1 MLYNAKTRVWALTC
15 IHAAEVTYFACISH
29 VCDFIFVS
37 GVSFQRPVLSTGS
50 CSPAGSSWIEDSP
63 FSLQMV
69 KCSSVLSQHNTFS
82 VSLCLHP
89 TFSSFV
95 SSLIPTLFLSAFLP
109 FLSLLYIPFF
119 LHLPF
124 LSMITFC
131 FCFLSLPSFF
141 FFSYPCPLQVAPFM
155 LPLTPCLPP
164 LTLIFPVL
172 PSSPNHLSTFIPLS
186 LPSCTLL
193 QSPTSSSL
201 SRRLLFPLRLSLLGT
216 LYLLSPS
223 LAASVYY
230 LFSDEAG
237 ETERTSPSE
246 DFPPNSPAAV
256 CRWILKRCVGK
267 LIVSGGFFVLS
278 SF

>member
-1 MLYNAKTRVWALTC
+1 MLYNAKTRVCALTC

-89 TFSSFV
+89 TFSSFA

-201 SRRLLFPLRLSLLGT
+201 SPSPVPTETQPAWHIVFTQPVTGCLCLLPLQRWGRRDGKNQPFGGFSSQLSRCCLSLNLKT
-216 LYLLSPS
+216 L
-223 LAASVYY
+223 
-230 LFSDEAG
+230 
-237 ETERTSPSE
+237 
-246 DFPPNSPAAV
+246 
-256 CRWILKRCVGK
+256 RWKIDCF
-267 LIVSGGFFVLS
+267 GGFFVLS